1 MCAAPRAGSTHS
13 RATSHVNPRA
23 ERFTGMGRRPRLRR
37 PRGSRSPATGSA
49 ARIPRAALATG
60 DFDGD
65 GRQDL
70 FLATGAAWYY
80 APAGLAEWRYLKAD
94 RAERGDLLFGDVDG
108 DGRTD
113 VVIKQGS
120 VWLVSWAGASERE
133 RINERDGA
141 ISDFALG
148 DFNGDGRADLF
159 HTNGSQ
165 WLISYGSTTPFHGA
179 GIPITIPARRSSP
192 W

>member
-1 MCAAPRAGSTHS
+1 
-13 RATSHVNPRA
+13 
-23 ERFTGMGRRPRLRR
+23 
-37 PRGSRSPATGSA
+37 
-49 ARIPRAALATG
+49 LATG

-120 VWLVSWAGASERE
+120 IWLVSWAGASERE
-133 RINERDGA
+133 RINERDGPSA
-141 ISDFALG
+141 ISRLETSMGMDVP
-148 DFNGDGRADLF
+148 
-159 HTNGSQ
+159 TC
-165 WLISYGSTTPFHGA
+165 STRMAASG
-179 GIPITIPARRSSP
+179 
-192 W
+192 